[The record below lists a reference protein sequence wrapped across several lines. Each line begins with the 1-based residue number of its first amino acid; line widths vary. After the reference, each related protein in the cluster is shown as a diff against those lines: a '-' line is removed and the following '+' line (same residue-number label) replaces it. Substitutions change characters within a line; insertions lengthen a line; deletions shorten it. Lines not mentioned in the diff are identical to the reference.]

1 MKGKRGKE
9 EAHFPLGTG
18 IKKEIKRLRS
28 KRKNNYCHLL
38 LISYRALYAP

>member
-18 IKKEIKRLRS
+18 IKKEIKRLR
-28 KRKNNYCHLL
+28 KKQKEK
-38 LISYRALYAP
+38 